1 LPKPRKQR
9 TSAPRVGLTDIDYGL
24 APFGKL
30 EYGREFYGL
39 LVYEKS
45 DGCSPFRITTASSE
59 TEFPYAVLIKSG
71 NCNINLK
78 VSNAENAGAKLV
90 IIESESQMSLDDFA
104 ANANDSL
111 SMKINIPALTVSQSV
126 GESLQKLMLKTGDVI
141 LKFTYPIP
149 KSNTVEVNV
158 ALNLADDKFISFF
171 KELDTYLEEF
181 EDKITL
187 RFELFREKAG
197 DMEKAEIEAM
207 LNCLNVSEA
216 TMALSEFRNACIAQ
230 KTVTFECFKKQLES
244 LEKPRLQ
251 QLETCYQKEAPRMAE
266 IESQMK
272 ILTPASRSFILLN
285 RMIFRGT
292 LKAQNVFEAICSA
305 FVTSPDVCLYLDN
318 KFTLNQDF
326 RSIRDKSS
334 QNKFWII
341 ILNIVVLVV
350 LLCVAALAMILIF
363 GKIYQRIL
371 NENVSE
377 MVRNSINN
385 YSMSQE
391 RS

>member
-1 LPKPRKQR
+1 M
-9 TSAPRVGLTDIDYGL
+9 
-24 APFGKL
+24 
-30 EYGREFYGL
+30 

-90 IIESESQMSLDDFA
+90 IIQNESQKSLDDLV
-104 ANANDSL
+104 ANAFDSL
-111 SMKINIPALTVSQSV
+111 SMKINIPALTVSQSN
-126 GESLQKLMLKTGDVI
+126 GENLQKLMLKSGDVI

-149 KSNTVEVNV
+149 KSNIVDVNV
-158 ALNLADDKFISFF
+158 VLNLADEKFISFF
-171 KELDTYLEEF
+171 KDLDTYLEEF
-181 EDKITL
+181 ENKITL
-187 RFELFREKAG
+187 NFELFREKNG
-197 DMEKAEIEAM
+197 DTEKAQIQTM
-207 LNCLNVSEA
+207 LNCLGVPEA
-216 TMALSEFRNACIAQ
+216 TMALTGFRNTCVAE
-230 KTVTFECFKKQLES
+230 KTLTFDCFKKQTES
-244 LEKPRLQ
+244 IEKPRLQ
-251 QLETCYQKEAPRMAE
+251 LLETCYQKEAPRLNE

-272 ILTPASRSFILLN
+272 ILTSSSRSFILIN

-305 FVTSPDVCLYLDN
+305 YVTSPDVCLYLDN

-326 RSIRDKSS
+326 RSIRDNSR

-341 ILNIVVLVV
+341 IVNIVVLVV

-377 MVRNSINN
+377 MVRHSINN
-385 YSMSQE
+385 YSMSRE
-391 RS
+391 NA

>member
-1 LPKPRKQR
+1 
-9 TSAPRVGLTDIDYGL
+9 
-24 APFGKL
+24 
-30 EYGREFYGL
+30 
-39 LVYEKS
+39 LVFEKS
-45 DGCSPFRITTASSE
+45 DGCSPFRISTASSE

-90 IIESESQMSLDDFA
+90 IVQSENQKSLDDLV
-104 ANANDSL
+104 ANSFDAL

-126 GESLQKLMLKTGDVI
+126 GENLQKLILKSGDVV

-149 KSNTVEVNV
+149 KSNTVAVNV
-158 ALNLADDKFISFF
+158 VLNLADEKFILFF
-171 KELDTYLEEF
+171 KDLDNYLEEF

-187 RFELFREKAG
+187 NFELFREKTG
-197 DMEKAEIEAM
+197 DIDKAEIQAM
-207 LNCLNVSEA
+207 LNCLSVPEV
-216 TMALSEFRNACIAQ
+216 TMALTEFRNLCTAQ
-230 KTVTFECFKKQLES
+230 KTPTFECFRKQLES
-244 LEKPRLQ
+244 IEKPRLQ
-251 QLETCYQKEAPRMAE
+251 RLENCYQKEAPRLND

-272 ILTPASRSFILLN
+272 ILTPSSRSFVLIN

-326 RSIRDKSS
+326 RSIRDNSR
-334 QNKFWII
+334 QTKFWVII
-341 ILNIVVLVV
+341 VNIVVLVV

-385 YSMSQE
+385 YSISRE
-391 RS
+391 NA

>member
-1 LPKPRKQR
+1 MFPKRRWPSLNFATPALPKKPLRL
-9 TSAPRVGLTDIDYGL
+9 SAS
-24 APFGKL
+24 
-30 EYGREFYGL
+30 
-39 LVYEKS
+39 KS
-45 DGCSPFRITTASSE
+45 SSN
-59 TEFPYAVLIKSG
+59 LSKSR
-71 NCNINLK
+71 
-78 VSNAENAGAKLV
+78 
-90 IIESESQMSLDDFA
+90 
-104 ANANDSL
+104 DS
-111 SMKINIPALTVSQSV
+111 SGWRPA
-126 GESLQKLMLKTGDVI
+126 I
-141 LKFTYPIP
+141 
-149 KSNTVEVNV
+149 
-158 ALNLADDKFISFF
+158 
-171 KELDTYLEEF
+171 
-181 EDKITL
+181 
-187 RFELFREKAG
+187 
-197 DMEKAEIEAM
+197 
-207 LNCLNVSEA
+207 
-216 TMALSEFRNACIAQ
+216 
-230 KTVTFECFKKQLES
+230 
-244 LEKPRLQ
+244 
-251 QLETCYQKEAPRMAE
+251 
-266 IESQMK
+266 K